1 MKRLLS
7 AAALLALAGS
17 AFAAVD
23 PNVVAAIT
31 PVTPATPVPEADT
44 IALALAG
51 VGVVVALV
59 RRAKK
64 KK

>member
-23 PNVVAAIT
+23 PNVAAAII

-44 IALALAG
+44 IALALVG

>member
-23 PNVVAAIT
+23 PNVAAAIT
-31 PVTPATPVPEADT
+31 PVTPAIPVPEVDT